1 LSDAQEISEV
11 FPYFGGDFSCQHSAK
26 RSGLHCISP
35 DWFLIDVMYFAWW
48 LPAMTAVKM
57 RIVFAH
63 AFEWLDQR
71 MLTAIKA
78 TLLLAIITAF
88 LPLVFRIGLRHFS
101 RQKHS

>member
-1 LSDAQEISEV
+1 
-11 FPYFGGDFSCQHSAK
+11 
-26 RSGLHCISP
+26 
-35 DWFLIDVMYFAWW
+35 
-48 LPAMTAVKM
+48 MTAVKM

-78 TLLLAIITAF
+78 TLLLAIIAAF